1 MSILAIFIA
10 NGAREVVTSEYS
22 NLVSLDTRIKIVHAQ
37 HLMHFQK
44 FDAISSFSSIEHDGL
59 GRYGDPINPNGDFDA
74 ISEFHF
80 LLNPGGILYLGIP
93 ISGNQG
99 YVEANYHRLYNY
111 ERFNALIKDKFNLLY
126 VIEDHF
132 KFYNQ
137 EWNDWKN
144 QPLFVLEKI

>member
-1 MSILAIFIA
+1 
-10 NGAREVVTSEYS
+10 
-22 NLVSLDTRIKIVHAQ
+22 
-37 HLMHFQK
+37 MHFQK

-99 YVEANYHRLYNY
+99 YVEANYHRMYNY